1 MFDEIE
7 ISQAALPGPLATGSL
22 TVGFESDEPADG
34 VAAGL
39 GVEDLGGGA
48 LTGNLAHTSGART
61 GARCARLDVASAYE
75 PAWHAKLRLGSFRV
89 VDSMLNVTLHARLER
104 APASATAPPPFVT
117 VDVLDGSAG
126 AVQWLGHWQRFNL
139 TAAAW
144 RRFEAL
150 VPLPP
155 AKRGH
160 VLEVSVVVGHAA
172 ATYLLDDVSVSQRD
186 SLASA
191 LSIAL
196 NFEGWA
202 AASPPTHR

>member
-1 MFDEIE
+1 M
-7 ISQAALPGPLATGSL
+7 
-22 TVGFESDEPADG
+22 
-34 VAAGL
+34 
-39 GVEDLGGGA
+39 
-48 LTGNLAHTSGART
+48 
-61 GARCARLDVASAYE
+61 
-75 PAWHAKLRLGSFRV
+75 
-89 VDSMLNVTLHARLER
+89 
-104 APASATAPPPFVT
+104 T
-117 VDVLDGSAG
+117 VDVLDRDNSSE
-126 AVQWLGHWQRFNL
+126 WIGHWQRFNL